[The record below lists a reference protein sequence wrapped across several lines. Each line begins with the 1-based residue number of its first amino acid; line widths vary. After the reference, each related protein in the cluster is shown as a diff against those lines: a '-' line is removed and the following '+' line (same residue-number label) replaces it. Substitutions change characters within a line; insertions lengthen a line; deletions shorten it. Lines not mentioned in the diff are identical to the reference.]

1 MAIKGSL
8 KEASLADVCQ
18 LLALG
23 QKSGCLS
30 VTDASRFGQIYFDAG
45 RINYARIVNR
55 RDRLGDLLV
64 RDGRLHQ
71 AQLDEVL
78 QLQALEPDRRL
89 GELLLAR
96 SYITLDDLSQYVR
109 MQIEEAIYHLFTWTR
124 GNFFFEVDARS
135 HDADIR
141 VSINPETLLLEAARR
156 VDEWSLIEK
165 KIPSLDLVFDVE
177 HERLRSAGVELTAE
191 QEQVLD
197 LTNGDLTVQEI
208 IDRSGLT
215 EFETGKALYG
225 LVQAG
230 FAHRV
235 GRKEEDAARGHG
247 AEEQERRNLGV
258 AFYHSNMLEDAL
270 REFDRVLALNPA
282 DHVARYHVA
291 LVRLRQGRLRDA
303 ARQLRVLLQERGPHY
318 GAFLNLALVL
328 RLQGRLADSLLVLD
342 EADGMRPRRP
352 SAQLARGMTLMQAG
366 RHLDARSAFMEYR
379 ARLHAD
385 TVPAARWFYF
395 HALNLALLSELA
407 EAEAVLVAGLEVH
420 PESAPLLLLSGLVRE
435 RHGDLSAA
443 EKAYRNALGAD
454 SSIPQLYKNIG
465 DVTYR
470 RGAHEESLTSYM
482 RAIELDPELGDD
494 VYAKIGNVMYKSRN
508 RDAAMGYWKKALQL
522 NPQNM
527 IVRNNIEIVSDAA
540 G

>member
-30 VTDASRFGQIYFDAG
+30 VADASRFGQIYFDAG

-64 RDGRLHQ
+64 RDGLLHQ
-71 AQLDEVL
+71 EQLDDVL
-78 QLQALEPDRRL
+78 QLQAQEPDRRL
-89 GELLLAR
+89 GELLVAR
-96 SYITLDDLSQYVR
+96 SHIRHDDLSHYIR
-109 MQIEEAIYHLFTWTR
+109 LQIEEAIYHLFTWTR

-135 HDADIR
+135 QDADIR

-191 QEQVLD
+191 QEQVLR
-197 LTNGDLTVQEI
+197 LTHGELTVQEI
-208 IDRSGLT
+208 VDRSGLT
-215 EFETGKALYG
+215 EFEAGKALYG

-235 GRKEEDAARGHG
+235 GRKEKDTKRGRG

-258 AFYHSNMLEDAL
+258 AFYHSHMLEDAL
-270 REFDRVLALNPA
+270 REFDRVLTLNPS

-291 LVRLRQGRLRDA
+291 LVRLRQGRYRDA
-303 ARQLRVLLQERGPHY
+303 ARQLRMLLQERGPHY

-328 RLQGRLADSLLVLD
+328 RLQGRLEDSLLVLD
-342 EADGMRPRRP
+342 EAEAIRPRGAA
-352 SAQLARGMTLMQAG
+352 AQLKRGITLMQAG
-366 RHLDARSAFMEYR
+366 RHLDARSAFVEHR
-379 ARLHAD
+379 SRLHAD
-385 TVPAARWFYF
+385 SPPAAVWFHS
-395 HALNLALLSELA
+395 HALNLAVLSEMA
-407 EAEAVLVAGLEVH
+407 EAEAVVAEGLAVY
-420 PESAPLLLLSGLVRE
+420 PESAPLLLMIGLIRE
-435 RHGDLSAA
+435 RRGDLAGA
-443 EKAYRNALGAD
+443 EKTYREALAAD
-454 SSIPQLYKNIG
+454 ASLPQLHKNIG

-482 RAIELDPELGDD
+482 RAIELDSELGDD